1 MHILWGVIIIA
12 CGVFITVY
20 GSLLFRFALAVLGFG
35 LGALLAWWLT
45 GGQSEMTR
53 ILISLVVGGVAAGVL
68 YALVRIG
75 TYIAGGVLGLVLAF
89 LLIAIIDLDN
99 AVVDSVLVV
108 AGTGVAGYFGPRLGR
123 SIIALGTSAAG
134 AFQVVYGLAMI
145 FIGQFAPDATPLKL
159 LGSPLA
165 LSIFLIVAAIGSLS
179 QMRPRV
185 GVVRT
190 VK

>member
-1 MHILWGVIIIA
+1 MNILWGVIIIA

-20 GSLLFRFALAVLGFG
+20 GTLLFRFALAVLGFG
-35 LGALLAWWLT
+35 LGAVLAWWLT

-53 ILISLVVGGVAAGVL
+53 ILISLVAGGVLAGVF

-89 LLIAIIDLDN
+89 LLVAIIGLDN
-99 AVVDSVLVV
+99 DVVDIVLLL
-108 AGTGVAGYFGPRLGR
+108 AGTGVAGYYGPRLGR

-145 FIGQFAPDATPLKL
+145 FMGQITADATPLKM

-165 LSIFLIVAAIGSLS
+165 LSIFVIVAAIGCLS

-190 VK
+190 AG